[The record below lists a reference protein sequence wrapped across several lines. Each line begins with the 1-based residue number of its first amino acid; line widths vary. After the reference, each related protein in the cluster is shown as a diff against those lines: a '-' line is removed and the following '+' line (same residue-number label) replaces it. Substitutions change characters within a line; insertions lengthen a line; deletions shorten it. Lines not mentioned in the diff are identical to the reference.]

1 MISPLP
7 NRISRSLAL
16 TWLFCIVSFQAL
28 AQTGSGSPKSEDVP
42 DSTRLWQIVQ
52 QQQHTIETLQKEL
65 RELKNRLDSTAK
77 HVEAQED
84 NLQQMAEAVE
94 DTVPAAAQTSL
105 GGYGELHYN
114 NTDSGNKVDFHRF
127 VLFIGHDFSDQTRF
141 YSELEVEHAL
151 SGEGK
156 PGAMELEQ
164 AFIGHRFN
172 DSFTAKAGLMLMPV
186 GILNETHEPD
196 TFFGVERNPVE
207 KNILPTT
214 WWEAG
219 LAGRWKISQRL
230 SADIMISSGLNVPTS
245 GSKAFLIRSGRQSV
259 AKATANDGALTAR
272 IQFLPAPGL
281 QLSALVH
288 QQQDITQ
295 GELGIGATLLEAD
308 AQYRNGPF
316 GLKAL
321 VARWNLDDKVKAL
334 APGREQQSGYY
345 IEPSWRFGD
354 RQNIG
359 LFARYAMWDNN
370 AGDDRA
376 DTSIKQLNI
385 GANYWLHPQV
395 VFKMDYQNQ
404 SGAADDDGFNLGVG
418 YSF

>member
-1 MISPLP
+1 M
-7 NRISRSLAL
+7 
-16 TWLFCIVSFQAL
+16 
-28 AQTGSGSPKSEDVP
+28 SEAVP
-42 DSTRLWQIVQ
+42 DNKYLWQIVQ
-52 QQQHTIETLQKEL
+52 QQQHTIEALQKEL
-65 RELKNRLDSTAK
+65 RQLKNRMDSTTRR
-77 HVEAQED
+77 VETQED
-84 NLQQMAEAVE
+84 NLEQMAEIVE
-94 DTVPAAAQTSL
+94 DAVPAAAQTSL

-114 NTDSGNKVDFHRF
+114 NTDSGKKVDFHRF
-127 VLFIGHDFSDQTRF
+127 VLFIGHDFSDKTRF

-151 SGEGK
+151 SGNGK
-156 PGAMELEQ
+156 PGAVELEQ
-164 AFIGHRFN
+164 AFIEHRVS
-172 DSFTAKAGLMLMPV
+172 DLFTVKAGLMLMPV

-207 KNILPTT
+207 KHILPTT

-219 LAGRWKISQRL
+219 LAGHWKISQRL
-230 SADIMISSGLNVPTS
+230 SADLMVSSGLNVPTS
-245 GSKAFLIRSGRQSV
+245 GPKAFLIRSGRQSV

-272 IQFLPAPGL
+272 FQYQPVPGL
-281 QLSALVH
+281 QLSAVVH

-295 GELGIGATLLEAD
+295 GELGIAATLLEAD

-321 VARWNLDDKVKAL
+321 VARWDLDDVVKAL
-334 APGREQQSGYY
+334 APGREEQSGYY

-359 LFARYAMWDNN
+359 LFARYSMWDNN
-370 AGDDRA
+370 AGDDST
-376 DTSIKQLNI
+376 DTAIKQLTI
-385 GANYWLHPQV
+385 GTNYWLHPQV

-404 SGAADDDGFNLGVG
+404 SGAADDDGFNLGIG

>member
-1 MISPLP
+1 MISLT
-7 NRISRSLAL
+7 RIRTSLRPVLAL
-16 TWLFCIVSFQAL
+16 LCGVISFQAL
-28 AQTGSGSPKSEDVP
+28 AQTGPEKAQSGHAP
-42 DSTRLWQIVQ
+42 DSKRLWQIVQ
-52 QQQHTIETLQKEL
+52 QQQHIIEVLQKEL
-65 RELKNRLDSTAK
+65 TQLKNRQNNTDRHIES
-77 HVEAQED
+77 QEES
-84 NLQQMAEAVE
+84 LQQMAEAVE

-127 VLFIGHDFSDQTRF
+127 VLFVGHDFSDQTRF
-141 YSELEVEHAL
+141 YSELELEHVL
-151 SGEGK
+151 SGDGQ
-156 PGAMELEQ
+156 PGEVELEQ
-164 AFIGHRFN
+164 AFIEHRFN

-196 TFFGVERNPVE
+196 TFYGVERNPVE

-230 SADIMISSGLNVPTS
+230 SADLMVSSGLNVPTS
-245 GSKAFLIRSGRQSV
+245 GSKAFLIRSGRQKV

-272 IQFLPAPGL
+272 IQFQPAPGL

-334 APGREQQSGYY
+334 ALGREQQSGYY

-354 RQNIG
+354 QQNIG

-370 AGDDRA
+370 AGDDRT
-376 DTSIKQLNI
+376 DTSIKQLTI

-395 VFKMDYQNQ
+395 VFKIDYQNQ
-404 SGAADDDGFNLGVG
+404 SGAADEDGFNLGVG